1 MVETIKQFFQS
12 PEMIALISTALSFLS
27 ANLITLITFA
37 IKYIKLKN
45 KEMKEKA
52 QSEQVIA
59 ALTAE
64 YNAKIEAF
72 AKHIDNT
79 LVEIESTVIKKV
91 KAKEDALNEQIKNE
105 TISLEQVIRDT
116 KKALSVEEE

>member
-12 PEMIALISTALSFLS
+12 PEMIALISAALSFLS